1 MGMARLVELQ
11 CTFVL
16 MNSKNGT
23 IIYAGKLLSETKV
36 DGVRIT
42 VDTWYNVVNDLA
54 GNILKKTVFKR
65 RVY

>member
-1 MGMARLVELQ
+1 MARLVELQ
-11 CTFVL
+11 CKFVL
-16 MNSKNGT
+16 MDSKNGT
-23 IIYAGKLLSETKV
+23 IIYAGKLSETKV